1 MLLVVIYFCF
11 MFFLNIMFFSDSGF
25 LFGDFNFYIDL
36 FDVNLCFVF
45 NCYNELKVMDS
56 GIEMWFIGNNDLDLD
71 VLIVEQIVFLLDGKI
86 VYVGIWLFEELVI
99 VWDVLSG
106 KCKVKS
112 WLRRNCFFFV
122 MDGVLLIISS
132 GVFELWKFDFLKC
145 I

>member
-71 VLIVEQIVFLLDGKI
+71 VLIVE
-86 VYVGIWLFEELVI
+86 
-99 VWDVLSG
+99 
-106 KCKVKS
+106 
-112 WLRRNCFFFV
+112 
-122 MDGVLLIISS
+122 
-132 GVFELWKFDFLKC
+132 
-145 I
+145 